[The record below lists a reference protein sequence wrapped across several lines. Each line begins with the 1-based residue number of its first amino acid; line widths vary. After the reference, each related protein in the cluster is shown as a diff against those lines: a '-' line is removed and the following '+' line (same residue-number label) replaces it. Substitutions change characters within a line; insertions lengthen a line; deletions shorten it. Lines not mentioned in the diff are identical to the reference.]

1 MSTGITLDI
10 SDNTIIHAE
19 YSELINDGIKTVII
33 PDNVTS
39 IGNNVFSSL
48 YDNLTNVNFG
58 NSSVTSIGSNAFKNC
73 IGLNDILLHVPLQ
86 NIGSYAFMG
95 CNNLSFIKI
104 PESLT
109 NIEECAF
116 QGCSNL
122 ENINFLN
129 TKISS
134 IPNKLFQGC
143 SKLESLVLPSTITS
157 ISTNAFDDCINLTSI
172 IIPNSVVI
180 DNVPIDI
187 LSEIKN
193 EILYNNNDSAK
204 INFNNIQ
211 II

>member
-1 MSTGITLDI
+1 MSTGIILTI
-10 SDNTIIHAE
+10 SNNTIISAE

-58 NSSVTSIGSNAFKNC
+58 NSSVTSIGSNAFQNC
-73 IGLNDILLHVPLQ
+73 IGLTNILLHMPLQ

-95 CNNLSFIKI
+95 CNNLSFIII

-116 QGCSNL
+116 QGCYNL
-122 ENINFLN
+122 EQINFLN

-157 ISTNAFDDCINLTSI
+157 ISTNAFDDCINLKRI
-172 IIPNSVVI
+172 IIPTPVVI
-180 DNVPIDI
+180 DNVSIDI
-187 LSEIKN
+187 LSEIKD
-193 EILYNNNDSAK
+193 EILYKNNNSSE
-204 INFNNIQ
+204 IIFNNIK

>member
-58 NSSVTSIGSNAFKNC
+58 NSSITSIGSNAFQNC

-129 TKISS
+129 TKITS

-157 ISTNAFDDCINLTSI
+157 ISTNAFDDCINLSSI
-172 IIPNSVVI
+172 IIPTSVVI
-180 DNVPIDI
+180 NNVSINI

-193 EILYNNNDSAK
+193 EILYKNNDSTK
-204 INFNNIQ
+204 INLNNIQ

>member
-58 NSSVTSIGSNAFKNC
+58 NSSVTSIGSNAFQNC